1 MALDSISKLS
11 VLITGDES
19 PLARATQRAS
29 QHVEQFSRTVDT
41 AYAKMVSKNLFK
53 AVAGAGAHGVIK
65 GMDAFFEVERRLDA
79 VAVRFNKLR
88 DEMGRF
94 EIPAAGKM
102 ESVAKKWDL
111 LWQNAADGFAVVASR
126 MGPMLD
132 WLNAKF
138 DAKPA
143 IQGMR
148 ALRAEA
154 DAQEKSMAALEDQWA
169 KKQKRIADRAKEA
182 ADAIEDINNAH
193 RAAFEQFQHR
203 GEDLRKSLL
212 TPIEAFRESMDEFN
226 ELLRLRMIDS
236 ETFSRAAA
244 KARDEL
250 NETGRAKLTDQI
262 QQPLAA
268 AERYTM
274 AGYSASLATQRDDK
288 REEKQAVQLL
298 GGIKDVMQHIDAQL
312 GNRPDWPAFQMS
324 RLN

>member
-11 VLITGDES
+11 VLITGDEA
-19 PLARATQRAS
+19 PLAASARRAEGVVQ
-29 QHVEQFSRTVDT
+29 QFSRTVDT
-41 AYAKMVSKNLFK
+41 TYAKMVSKNLFK

-79 VAVRFNKLR
+79 VSVRFNKLR

-111 LWQNAADGFAVVASR
+111 MWQNAADGFAVVASR

-132 WLNAKF
+132 WINSKF
-138 DAKPA
+138 DSKPA

-154 DAQEKSMAALEDQWA
+154 DAQEKSMAALESQWA
-169 KKQKRIADRAKEA
+169 KKQKRIVDLAKEA
-182 ADAIEDINNAH
+182 ADAIADIDNAH
-193 RAAFEQFQHR
+193 R
-203 GEDLRKSLL
+203 
-212 TPIEAFRESMDEFN
+212 SMDEFN

-236 ETFSRAAA
+236 ETFARAAA

-250 NETGRAKLTDQI
+250 GAANRSKFIDQAR
-262 QQPLAA
+262 QPIAA
-268 AERYTM
+268 VERYTM
-274 AGYSASLATQRDDK
+274 AGYSASLSTQRDDK
-288 REEKQAVQLL
+288 REEKQAVNLL

-312 GNRPDWPAFQMS
+312 GNRPDWPQFQMS
-324 RLN
+324 RLQ